1 MKTVLLTG
9 ITGFIAKRIA
19 HDLLEKRYHVRG
31 SLRSAKRADEVRAVV
46 GDASNLSFVELD
58 LTKDAGWTEAMDG
71 VDVLMHTASP
81 FPIANPKDEQQVIG
95 PAVGGTMR
103 ALHAAQAAGVN
114 RVVLTSSMVAMMY
127 VDRPKGHRFGPED
140 WTEVNHLTANAYIKS
155 KTLAEKAAWD
165 FVKAHP
171 EMKMTTIHPGLV
183 CGTPMDIHYGSS
195 LEVIERLWSGKDPM
209 SPMIWLPVVDIA
221 DVSALHIAAMENDAS
236 IGERVVATDDTMAFP
251 QMAEALKELYPQRK
265 IATKVAPKML
275 LSVLSLFDRDLKSVL
290 PQVGREVLINNDA
303 TEKLFDFTF
312 IPGKDAARTSA
323 KFINA
328 HKG

>member
-1 MKTVLLTG
+1 
-9 ITGFIAKRIA
+9 
-19 HDLLEKRYHVRG
+19 
-31 SLRSAKRADEVRAVV
+31 
-46 GDASNLSFVELD
+46 
-58 LTKDAGWTEAMDG
+58 
-71 VDVLMHTASP
+71 
-81 FPIANPKDEQQVIG
+81 
-95 PAVGGTMR
+95 
-103 ALHAAQAAGVN
+103 
-114 RVVLTSSMVAMMY
+114 
-127 VDRPKGHRFGPED
+127 
-140 WTEVNHLTANAYIKS
+140 
-155 KTLAEKAAWD
+155 
-165 FVKAHP
+165 
-171 EMKMTTIHPGLV
+171 LV

-312 IPGKDAARTSA
+312 IPGKDAAQTSA